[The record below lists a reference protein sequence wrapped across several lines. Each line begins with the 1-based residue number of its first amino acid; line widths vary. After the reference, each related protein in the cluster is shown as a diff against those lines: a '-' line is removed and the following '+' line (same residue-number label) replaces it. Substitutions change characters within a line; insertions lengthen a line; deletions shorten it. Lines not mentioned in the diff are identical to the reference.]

1 MLLKLSVTH
10 LISNFRFMTPSETTK
25 WVVRLGDYIEQ
36 CDERAGSNYTVDD
49 IIGISTDKKFIDTK
63 ANMSGVSLNSYK
75 VVKPLEFAYV
85 ADTSRRGDK
94 IALALND
101 SDKPVLVSSIY
112 TAFRCKDTNKL
123 LPKYLFMLLNRTEF
137 DRYARFNS
145 WGSAR
150 ETFDWS
156 ELCRVQIPLPSPEV
170 QQELVDT
177 YNGIKAIAEQ
187 NESLSDVLNNL
198 CQAKLNKLANS
209 TKMIELS
216 GHIEQT
222 NIANSNVGLPK
233 SHVMGMTITKE
244 VIPTKANISDTDIS
258 KFKVVYPNEFI
269 YNPRTHGKKIGLG
282 MNRTKHP
289 FLISWNNI
297 SFRNTAISVFIPE
310 YLYLWFSRREWDREA
325 CFRSWGSST
334 EVFAW
339 NEFISMKVPC
349 PSKDIQASLCE
360 LYNCAERAKKIASEA
375 RERLKTLCP
384 ALVQRAANS

>member
-1 MLLKLSVTH
+1 MA
-10 LISNFRFMTPSETTK
+10 PSETTK
-25 WVVRLGDYIEQ
+25 WVRLGDYIKVYDRKNTESKPYPFFGINK
-36 CDERAGSNYTVDD
+36 DKTFMPTVA
-49 IIGISTDKKFIDTK
+49 DTNELDNTK
-63 ANMSGVSLNSYK
+63 YK
-75 VVKPLEFAYV
+75 VVEKGVFVFNGMHVGRDV
-85 ADTSRRGDK
+85 AIC
-94 IALALND
+94 IALYD
-101 SDKPVLVSSIY
+101 
-112 TAFRCKDTNKL
+112 KDTTIIVSPAYTTFKVKDQSKL
-123 LPKYLFMLLNRTEF
+123 LPQFLFMQLSREEF
-137 DRYARFNS
+137 GRYGWFCCDASVRGGLDWRRFC
-145 WGSAR
+145 
-150 ETFDWS
+150 DIK
-156 ELCRVQIPLPSPEV
+156 IPLPSPEV

-187 NESLSDVLNNL
+187 NESLSDFLNNL
-198 CQAKLNKLANS
+198 CQAKLNELANLA
-209 TKMIELS
+209 KMIELS

-282 MNRTKHP
+282 MNRTKRP

-297 SFRNTAISVFIPE
+297 SFRNTAISDFIPE

-384 ALVQRAANS
+384 ALVQRAVNS

>member
-1 MLLKLSVTH
+1 MKQSG
-10 LISNFRFMTPSETTK
+10 TTK
-25 WVVRLGDYIEQ
+25 WVRLGDYIEQ
-36 CDERAGSNYTVDD
+36 CDERAGDNYTLDD
-49 IIGISTDKKFIDTK
+49 VVGISNLKTLIPTK
-63 ANMSGVSLNSYK
+63 ADMKDVSLSPYK
-75 VVKPLEFAYV
+75 LFKPKEFCYV
-85 ADTSRRGDK
+85 TVTSRNGDK
-94 IALALND
+94 ISLAMN
-101 SDKPVLVSSIY
+101 SSEKTHIVSSSYIV
-112 TAFRCKDTNKL
+112 FRCIDENEL
-123 LPKYLFMLLNRTEF
+123 LPEYLFMLLNRTEF

-170 QQELVDT
+170 QKELVDT
-177 YNGIKAIAEQ
+177 YNGIKEIAEQ
-187 NESLSDVLNNL
+187 NESLSDFLNNL
-198 CQAKLNKLANS
+198 CQAKLNELANS
-209 TKMIELS
+209 AKMIELS

-282 MNRTKHP
+282 MNRTKRP

-297 SFRNTAISVFIPE
+297 SFRNTAISDFIPE

-360 LYNCAERAKKIASEA
+360 LYNCAERAKKIAAEA

>member
-1 MLLKLSVTH
+1 
-10 LISNFRFMTPSETTK
+10 MTPSETTK
-25 WVVRLGDYIEQ
+25 WVRLGDYIEVY
-36 CDERAGSNYTVDD
+36 DRKNIEGKPYPFFGINKDKTFMPTVA
-49 IIGISTDKKFIDTK
+49 DTNELDNTK
-63 ANMSGVSLNSYK
+63 YK
-75 VVKPLEFAYV
+75 VVEKGVFVFSGMQTGRDVCIRIAVY
-85 ADTSRRGDK
+85 DK
-94 IALALND
+94 ENHI
-101 SDKPVLVSSIY
+101 LVSPAY
-112 TAFRCKDTNKL
+112 TTFKVKD
-123 LPKYLFMLLNRTEF
+123 PKEIIPDYLFLYFNRSES
-137 DRYARFNS
+137 DRYGWFLSDGSIRSNLDWDRFCDI
-145 WGSAR
+145 
-150 ETFDWS
+150 E
-156 ELCRVQIPLPSPEV
+156 IPLPSPEV

-187 NESLSDVLNNL
+187 NESLSDFLNNL
-198 CQAKLNKLANS
+198 CQAKLNELANS
-209 TKMIELS
+209 AKMIELS

-282 MNRTKHP
+282 MNRTKRP

-297 SFRNTAISVFIPE
+297 SFRNTAISDFIPE

-360 LYNCAERAKKIASEA
+360 LYNCAERAKKIAAEA

>member
-25 WVVRLGDYIEQ
+25 WVRLGDYIEQ

-156 ELCRVQIPLPSPEV
+156 ELCRVQTPLPSPEV

-198 CQAKLNKLANS
+198 CQAKLNELANS

-375 RERLKTLCP
+375 LERLKTLCP